1 MVSVQSEKRA
11 RQGPQEAG
19 RAQPRSNIIIANSQI
34 FSISF
39 IFCDSVVDPHVQE
52 AVREAW
58 RLPWLRPEERRPAEP
73 DHDLDHGALHLQQL
87 PEEPRVLI
95 QE

>member
-1 MVSVQSEKRA
+1 MFSMLLY
-11 RQGPQEAG
+11 
-19 RAQPRSNIIIANSQI
+19 I
-34 FSISF
+34 FYV
-39 IFCDSVVDPHVQE
+39 SVVDPRVQE

-58 RLPWLRPEERRPAEP
+58 RLPWLRPEERRPSEP
-73 DHDLDHGALHLQQL
+73 DHDLHHGALHLQQL

>member
-1 MVSVQSEKRA
+1 MFF
-11 RQGPQEAG
+11 
-19 RAQPRSNIIIANSQI
+19 I
-34 FSISF
+34 FSV
-39 IFCDSVVDPHVQE
+39 SVVDPRVQE

-58 RLPWLRPEERRPAEP
+58 RLPWFRPGERRPEQA
-73 DHDLDHGALHLQQL
+73 DHDLHHGALQLQQL